1 MMLGRPPTPEDY
13 MYPDVQ
19 PDGDTEQAAGVEGEE
34 SSMVVGDSYRNI
46 AAAVI

>member
-1 MMLGRPPTPEDY
+1 MLGRPPTPEDS
-13 MYPDVQ
+13 PDVQ

-46 AAAVI
+46 AATVI